1 MTVTGTWLPSSPK
14 TWVIPILR
22 PMSPSLRAISL
33 LGGGLDGLDLLHH
46 WGRRRQSRRSKARPQ
61 DDQHGPDT
69 SRRGGASPNGEHRE
83 ARGRSRP
90 ERTRLYVRIGDDRE
104 RSEATPVGL
113 ASELDL
119 DVDAGGQVEL
129 HQRVH
134 GLRRGIDNVEESLV
148 GAHLELLARGLV
160 DVWAPQHGPAIDDRR
175 QQHWS
180 RDAGARPAHGLHD
193 LLDRPI
199 KQLMIVGLQADADFL
214 IGGQGRHALLRDL
227 RDDAGPY
234 PPPPLPDPQPHPL
247 LHRPPPQHRPLSP
260 PRPPFP
266 QQLPNHRPPR
276 PRRLARLPNPP
287 HPPLSPPLPP
297 PPPHPP
303 RHHRP
308 PPRDRKN
315 VLDRHQKRLVD
326 RPHRRRNVAVH
337 RPPHLPN
344 APARLR
350 VLPPLH
356 RPPPRPPA
364 HRHRAPPKLVL
375 LHPLPHLPPPPA
387 PQP

>member
-14 TWVIPILR
+14 TWVMPILR
-22 PMSPSLRAISL
+22 PMSPSLRAMTRLALSRDDQN
-33 LGGGLDGLDLLHH
+33 GVDP
-46 WGRRRQSRRSKARPQ
+46 RRRARTGR
-61 DDQHGPDT
+61 HAT
-69 SRRGGASPNGEHRE
+69 SSDEPHE
-83 ARGRSRP
+83 ARGRSGP
-90 ERTRLYVRIGDDRE
+90 ERTRLYVRSRDNRVRSAAKSIG
-104 RSEATPVGL
+104 V

-234 PPPPLPDPQPHPL
+234 RPPPLPDRKPQLL
-247 LHRPPPQHRPLSP
+247 LHRHRRDQLDRHRHVVPRPPHLPPPP
-260 PRPPFP
+260 PRPPP
-266 QQLPNHRPPR
+266 
-276 PRRLARLPNPP
+276 
-287 HPPLSPPLPP
+287 PPLPP
-297 PPPHPP
+297 PPIKFPPLPPPTRPAPPPPPPPHPTS
-303 RHHRP
+303 P
-308 PPRDRKN
+308 PP
-315 VLDRHQKRLVD
+315 
-326 RPHRRRNVAVH
+326 
-337 RPPHLPN
+337 
-344 APARLR
+344 
-350 VLPPLH
+350 
-356 RPPPRPPA
+356 
-364 HRHRAPPKLVL
+364 
-375 LHPLPHLPPPPA
+375 PPPPA
-387 PQP
+387 PR

>member
-33 LGGGLDGLDLLHH
+33 FGGGLDGLDLPHH
-46 WGRRRQSRRSKARPQ
+46 RGRRGHSRRSKARPQ

-104 RSEATPVGL
+104 RSEAKSIGV

-160 DVWAPQHGPAIDDRR
+160 DVGAPQHGPAVDDRR
-175 QQHWS
+175 QQHRP
-180 RDAGARPAHGLHD
+180 RDAGARPAYRLHD

-227 RDDAGPY
+227 RDDAGPHRPPPP
-234 PPPPLPDPQPHPL
+234 PPPPLPPC
-247 LHRPPPQHRPLSP
+247 PPPAADPPHCPPPAPRPAASETSP
-260 PRPPFP
+260 PPSPPSCASPEPP
-266 QQLPNHRPPR
+266 Q
-276 PRRLARLPNPP
+276 
-287 HPPLSPPLPP
+287 SPPLPP
-297 PPPHPP
+297 PS
-303 RHHRP
+303 
-308 PPRDRKN
+308 
-315 VLDRHQKRLVD
+315 
-326 RPHRRRNVAVH
+326 
-337 RPPHLPN
+337 
-344 APARLR
+344 
-350 VLPPLH
+350 
-356 RPPPRPPA
+356 
-364 HRHRAPPKLVL
+364 
-375 LHPLPHLPPPPA
+375 PPPA
-387 PQP
+387 PPAPSPPSPAP

>member
-33 LGGGLDGLDLLHH
+33 FGGGLDGPDLLRH

-69 SRRGGASPNGEHRE
+69 SRRGAASPNGEHRE

-90 ERTRLYVRIGDDRE
+90 ERARLYVRIGDDRE
-104 RSEATPVGL
+104 RSEAKSIGV

-160 DVWAPQHGPAIDDRR
+160 DVGAPQHGPAVDDRR
-175 QQHWS
+175 QQHRP
-180 RDAGARPAHGLHD
+180 RDAGARPAYRLHD

-227 RDDAGPY
+227 RDDAGPHR
-234 PPPPLPDPQPHPL
+234 PPPLPDRKPQLLLHPHPRAHL
-247 LHRPPPQHRPLSP
+247 DRPRHAVPPHHPLHPPPHR
-260 PRPPFP
+260 
-266 QQLPNHRPPR
+266 
-276 PRRLARLPNPP
+276 
-287 HPPLSPPLPP
+287 P

-303 RHHRP
+303 
-308 PPRDRKN
+308 
-315 VLDRHQKRLVD
+315 
-326 RPHRRRNVAVH
+326 
-337 RPPHLPN
+337 
-344 APARLR
+344 
-350 VLPPLH
+350 
-356 RPPPRPPA
+356 PPA
-364 HRHRAPPKLVL
+364 PTSS
-375 LHPLPHLPPPPA
+375 PPPPA
-387 PQP
+387 PPHLTPTP